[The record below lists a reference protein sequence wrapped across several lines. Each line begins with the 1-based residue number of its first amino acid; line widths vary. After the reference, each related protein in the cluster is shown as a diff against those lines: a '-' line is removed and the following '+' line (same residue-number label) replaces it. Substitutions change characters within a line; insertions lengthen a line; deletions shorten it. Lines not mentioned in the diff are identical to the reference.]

1 MFTVEISKS
10 SVSPPPSHPLPVS
23 LITVEEALG
32 ACPLLF
38 SISRVQWEGWDTME
52 SGKPW
57 AKPLLRIRP

>member
-10 SVSPPPSHPLPVS
+10 SVRPPASHPLPIS
-23 LITVEEALG
+23 LTTVEEALG
-32 ACPLLF
+32 ACPLLP
-38 SISRVQWEGWDTME
+38 SISRVQQEGWDTVE